1 MELISYLLVQ
11 RFKHVFTGSNYST
24 FKDVLVVQ
32 VGNVK

>member
-11 RFKHVFTGSNYST
+11 RFKHVGSNYST